1 MRFTQSGLCFCAVL
15 IAVLH
20 AAPSISAAGET
31 HDAAFW
37 KAAVAIQEKLALGVG
52 GYFSPPSPETPGRSS
67 RKKLFVCVRPDRDF
81 PIFSMAP
88 ST

>member
-52 GYFSPPSPETPGRSS
+52 GLFLTSFSGNSGAKFSKEVVRVRSS
-67 RKKLFVCVRPDRDF
+67 
-81 PIFSMAP
+81 
-88 ST
+88 